1 MISAQ
6 KLKLIHVGRKELDLP
21 EDAYREILRHHGGV
35 ESSKDLDD
43 DGFKRVID
51 CMKALGFWVRRK
63 FEQTRPRDPGDLPT
77 PGQLKVIGHL
87 WDDLGEYLEGAKHVS
102 FQRGFYLERL
112 KISALGPQT
121 RTQANAVIE
130 SLKQRVSREMRKAVA
145 GRNGAPRGGESRP
158 STHPPGPDQPA
169 RGGVDKEDGFRAA
182 QAPHSGRTLTAIFA
196 PQTRTKHP
204 PEHPQKP
211 LWITLRPACAT
222 KNISAIYEK

>member
-6 KLKLIHVGRKELDLP
+6 KLKLIHVARRELELP
-21 EDAYREILRHHGGV
+21 EEAYREILRHHGGV

-87 WDDLGEYLEGAKHVS
+87 WDDLGEYLEGAKQPS
-102 FQRGFYLERL
+102 FRRGFYLERL
-112 KISALGPQT
+112 KMSALGPQT

-130 SLKQRVSREMRKAVA
+130 SLKQRVSREMRKAAA
-145 GRNGAPRGGESRP
+145 GRNEAREGSQ
-158 STHPPGPDQPA
+158 SPP
-169 RGGVDKEDGFRAA
+169 
-182 QAPHSGRTLTAIFA
+182 SGRAQDPSQSA
-196 PQTRTKHP
+196 PDGR
-204 PEHPQKP
+204 
-211 LWITLRPACAT
+211 
-222 KNISAIYEK
+222 